1 MTTDFADAHQ
11 RHLIDAK
18 TLYDVS
24 RWANADHLYGLS
36 AECGLKALM
45 IKFGMPAHNGEPDQ
59 PRDRVHVNYLTLNK
73 INVWDRYEAYRSG
86 HHQGVNYQLPQANPF
101 ANWDVNQRYA
111 HCNDFSQT
119 VVEPHK
125 QGAECVKGLIRQAQQ
140 DGLLP

>member
-24 RWANADHLYGLS
+24 RWENADHLYGLS

-45 IKFGMPAHNGEPDQ
+45 IKFGMILENNKPKEKKDA
-59 PRDRVHVNYLTLNK
+59 VHANK
-73 INVWDRYEAYRSG
+73 IWDRYESYCSG
-86 HHQGVNYQLPQANPF
+86 HPSGTQYVLPSNNPF
-101 ANWDVNQRYA
+101 SDWDVNQRYA

-119 VVEPHK
+119 IVEPRK
-125 QGAECVKGLIRQAQQ
+125 QGAECVKALVKKAQLEGLI
-140 DGLLP
+140 